1 MPTDSE
7 VAEMTISGISG
18 EEYVL
23 KCVASDNFYT
33 KLIIHKMAASV
44 DKNGDKTIAAKMDI
58 LPETVVEKKKT
69 IKTPVHDSQGQS
81 LNLPEGL
88 NLKITLKGND
98 LPLKIYLS
106 TISQVTGYN
115 IITTPDIDSQK
126 TSINLENIEVW
137 RALKSLLYKFGYGFK
152 VSSEDL
158 IITETETRI
167 FNITMPAV
175 EQTFTDETSNESFA
189 DSNNNNNNNNNNSLM
204 TGQQNQDI
212 RVGTKIYYE
221 KP

>member
-1 MPTDSE
+1 M
-7 VAEMTISGISG
+7 
-18 EEYVL
+18 
-23 KCVASDNFYT
+23 N
-33 KLIIHKMAASV
+33 
-44 DKNGDKTIAAKMDI
+44 I
-58 LPETVVEKKKT
+58 LPETIIEKTEPKSQ
-69 IKTPVHDSQGQS
+69 PVDPPVLHTFKNPDHESKAQS
-81 LNLPEGL
+81 SNLPPEL

-115 IITTPDIDSQK
+115 VITTPDIDSQK

-152 VSSEDL
+152 VSQEDL

-175 EQTFTDETSNESFA
+175 DQSFTDQTSNESFA
-189 DSNNNNNNNNNNSLM
+189 NSQNSNSSSTNS
-204 TGQQNQDI
+204 QQAQDVK
-212 RVGTKIYYE
+212 VGTKIY
-221 KP
+221 